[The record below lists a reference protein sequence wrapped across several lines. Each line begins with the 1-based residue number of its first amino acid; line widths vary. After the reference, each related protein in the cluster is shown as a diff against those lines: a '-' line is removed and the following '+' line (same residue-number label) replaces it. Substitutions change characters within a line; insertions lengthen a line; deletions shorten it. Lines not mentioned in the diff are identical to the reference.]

1 MRWLSGLSLN
11 LMACVHFPRTHTVE
25 EENWFLKLSSDRHR
39 CAIVHT
45 CAHLC
50 MHPCVFTQQKI

>member
-25 EENWFLKLSSDRHR
+25 GENWFLKLSSDRHR

-45 CAHLC
+45 
-50 MHPCVFTQQKI
+50 